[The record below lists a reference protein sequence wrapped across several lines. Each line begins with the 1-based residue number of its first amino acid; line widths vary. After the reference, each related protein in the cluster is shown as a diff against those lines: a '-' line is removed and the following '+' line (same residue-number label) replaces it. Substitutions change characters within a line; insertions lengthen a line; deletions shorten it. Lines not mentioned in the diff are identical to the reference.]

1 MTAGEPTTANDGRV
15 EGSQGGVSDTVA
27 WVAGE
32 PVPATLVSE
41 RLAALS
47 AGPRA
52 GGLPRHG
59 REFRQLRRWI
69 GQVVVAEAVC
79 ETAARQAALTPAS
92 ESVMLDDVAVVELGS
107 LASAVLDGSPYAR
120 SVYRHLLD
128 AWDVPETDM
137 KDYYHRNQ
145 DLFRTP
151 QALASGGDE
160 TLLYPQV
167 REEIRARL
175 REAAARRR
183 FLRWLDS
190 QTTALVKICPGW
202 EHPGDPR
209 QPDNTHRH

>member
-1 MTAGEPTTANDGRV
+1 MTVGETEVGVGR
-15 EGSQGGVSDTVA
+15 GAVSDTVA

-32 PVPATLVSE
+32 PVPAALVSE
-41 RLAALS
+41 RLATLS

-52 GGLPRHG
+52 GGLPGGG

-69 GQVVVAEAVC
+69 GQVVVAEVVC
-79 ETAARQAALTPAS
+79 ETAARRAALAPS
-92 ESVMLDDVAVVELGS
+92 PQPVMLDDVAAVELGS
-107 LASAVLDGSPYAR
+107 LAAAVLHGSPYAR
-120 SVYRHLLD
+120 GVYRHLLD
-128 AWDVPETDM
+128 TWGVPETDV
-137 KDYYHRNQ
+137 KDYYHRNR

-151 QALASGGDE
+151 EALASGGAE

-167 REEIRARL
+167 KEQIRTRL

-190 QTTALVKICPGW
+190 QTTALVEICPGW